1 MSKLKPLLVNILIL
15 VFVSAITLGI
25 AEIFTRTLYKDST
38 EMFPRYHTDVQYG
51 DFTLRRI
58 IPDSEFTHTSI
69 DGSWKFTTNKQGF
82 RNYQDFEYAKPEN
95 TVRIVSLGDS
105 QTQGIESDQDYTYS
119 SIVEKYLKTRGVN
132 AEVFN
137 TGVSGFSNAEAL
149 VLLEQ
154 ELVKY
159 KPDFVILGFFANDYQ
174 DNINAGIYRLNDNQE
189 LEVAKTA
196 HIPGVKIQNIIYG
209 IPSVQWL
216 SENSYFYS
224 LLFNNVWAYV
234 KNRRSGGDADE
245 FAVATKK
252 TFSADEMNLT
262 AALIKRLNDVSHEMG
277 AKLIILDI
285 PQVESLNRSKPSVV
299 EELLPVVQ
307 ENSDYYV
314 SSDVLSEYQGSARL
328 HVPHGQFHIS
338 EFTHTILGVEAGKHI
353 RSFIGDSIS
362 TNGGN

>member
-1 MSKLKPLLVNILIL
+1 MSKLKTFLANILIL
-15 VFVSAITLGI
+15 VVVSGITFGI
-25 AEIFTRTLYKDST
+25 AEIVTRSLYKDTT
-38 EMFPRYHTDVQYG
+38 EMFPRYHTDAQYG

-58 IPDSEFTHTSI
+58 IPDSEFSHTSI
-69 DGSWKFTTNKQGF
+69 DGTWKFITNKQGF

-105 QTQGIESDQDYTYS
+105 QTQGIEADQDYTYS
-119 SIVEKYLKTRGVN
+119 SIVEKYLKARGVN

-154 ELVKY
+154 ELIKY

-174 DNINAGIYRLNDNQE
+174 DNINAGIYRLDDNQE
-189 LEVAKTA
+189 LEVAKNM
-196 HIPGVKIQNIIYG
+196 HIPGVKIQNVIYK
-209 IPSVQWL
+209 IPGVKWL

-224 LLFNNVWAYV
+224 SLFNNMWAYF
-234 KNRRSGGDADE
+234 KNKRNDGAADE
-245 FAVATKK
+245 VAVATKEK
-252 TFSADEMNLT
+252 FSDDEINLT
-262 AALIKRLNDVSHEMG
+262 AALIKRINEVSHEMG
-277 AKLIILDI
+277 AQLIILDI
-285 PQVESLNRSKPSVV
+285 PQVESLDRSKPSVV

-314 SSDVLSEYQGSARL
+314 SGDVFSEYQGSARL

-338 EFTHTILGVEAGKHI
+338 ELTHTILGIEAARHI
-353 RSFIGDSIS
+353 RSTIGDGIS